1 MSSSLSSGLE
11 FSCGFPSVPGSFEEM
26 LLSFLPKQLRCQIG
40 GTELWD
46 GCYNYLEN
54 YEYYKKSVQTA

>member
-1 MSSSLSSGLE
+1 MSSSPSLGLE

-26 LLSFLPKQLRCQIG
+26 LLSFLPKQLRYQIG

-46 GCYNYLEN
+46 GCYNDSKN
-54 YEYYKKSVQTA
+54 SRCSMKSV